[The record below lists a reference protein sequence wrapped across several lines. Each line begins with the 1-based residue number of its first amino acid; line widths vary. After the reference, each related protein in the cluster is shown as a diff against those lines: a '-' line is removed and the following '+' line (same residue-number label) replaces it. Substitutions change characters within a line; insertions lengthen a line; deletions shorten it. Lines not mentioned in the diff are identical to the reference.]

1 MQLKDYIEIIL
12 VCFAGFIGVIVFE
25 ALVFWAAFNCEPL
38 VYVLGCVV
46 IMYWV
51 FIIKKEMHKRK
62 EEGRG

>member
-12 VCFAGFIGVIVFE
+12 ICFAGFIGIIVFE

-46 IMYWV
+46 IAYWTL
-51 FIIKKEMHKRK
+51 IIKKETRK
-62 EEGRG
+62 LKEDNEE